1 MMRPVYHHRRAPA
14 SSAARDPELVRA
26 LAGAI
31 FAARAAGSVL
41 RRHWHNRDFEIASKG
56 RNNPVTSADLE
67 ANRTIAGLLR
77 DAFPAYGWLSE
88 ETEDDK
94 TRLQCSRVWIVDPLD
109 GTKEFITGVPEFSVA
124 IALARDGEPVL
135 GVTYNPVRREM
146 FWSAQGFGCHL
157 NRRRVRVS
165 RTRTLRRATV
175 LASRSESAR
184 GEWQVFHGQ
193 VRVSPTGSVAY
204 KLAMV
209 AAGMGDATFTRLP
222 KNEWDIASGAALII
236 EAGGCVTGLDGEPVR
251 LNQPNVRLPGL
262 IASNRLLYPKL
273 ARLARAALH
282 AAGARVHRRD
292 ST

>member
-1 MMRPVYHHRRAPA
+1 MRPVYHHRRAPA
-14 SSAARDPELVRA
+14 TRSAPDAELVKA
-26 LAGAI
+26 LARAI
-31 FAARAAGSVL
+31 VAARAAGSIL

-67 ANRTIAGLLR
+67 ANRVIAGLLR
-77 DAFPAYGWLSE
+77 DAFPDYGWLSE
-88 ETEDDK
+88 ETEDDQR
-94 TRLQCSRVWIVDPLD
+94 RLKCSRVWIVDPLD
-109 GTKEFITGVPEFSVA
+109 GTKEFISGVPEFSIA
-124 IALARDGEPVL
+124 IALAEEGEPVL

-146 FWSAQGFGCHL
+146 FWAARGLGCHL

-175 LASRSESAR
+175 LASRSETSR

-193 VRVSPTGSVAY
+193 LRVSPTGSVAY

-222 KNEWDIASGAALII
+222 KNEWDIAAGTALII
-236 EAGGCVTGLDGEPVR
+236 EAGGRVTGLDGEPVR

-262 IASNRLLYPKL
+262 IACNRLLYPKL
-273 ARLARAALH
+273 ARLARVASH
-282 AAGARVHRRD
+282 PAGSSVHHRD

>member
-1 MMRPVYHHRRAPA
+1 MRPVYHHRRAPA
-14 SSAARDPELVRA
+14 RKAAADRELARA
-26 LAGAI
+26 LARAI
-31 FAARAAGSVL
+31 AAARAAGSIL
-41 RRHWHNRDFEIASKG
+41 MRHWHARDFSIGSKG
-56 RNNPVTSADLE
+56 HNGPVTSADLE
-67 ANRTIAGLLR
+67 ADRAIAANLR
-77 DAFPAYGWLSE
+77 DAFPNYGWLSE
-88 ETEDDK
+88 ETEDDR

-109 GTKEFITGVPEFSVA
+109 GTKEFISGVPEFSIA
-124 IALARDGEPVL
+124 IALAEDHEPVL

-146 FWSAQGFGCHL
+146 FWAARGFGCHL

-175 LASRSESAR
+175 LASRSETAR

-193 VRVSPTGSVAY
+193 LRVSPTGSVAY

-222 KNEWDIASGAALII
+222 KNEWDIAAGAALIL
-236 EAGGCVTGLDGEPVR
+236 EAGGCVTDLEGEPVK
-251 LNQPNVRLPGL
+251 LNHPSVRLPGL

-273 ARLARAALH
+273 ARLARARPRGVVQLH
-282 AAGARVHRRD
+282 RSD